1 MKIPSA
7 EPHPF
12 AAFLRSVGRGP
23 TLSRPLTEDEARAA
37 MEAILAGAVE
47 PLQLGAFLLVL
58 RYRTETAAELA
69 GFVRAARER
78 IDRTTD
84 LAVDLDWPSYADR
97 HKQLP
102 YFLLAA
108 LLLAANGVRVLMHG
122 IPGEG
127 PATTPAGLAA
137 LGIRPAHSAGDAARR
152 LDAAGLAYL
161 PLAVLVPELEA
172 LFGLRPLLGLRT
184 AVHTLARELNPF
196 RAPAQIQG
204 IFHPTYLELHRDTQ
218 LRLGQERAVTF
229 KGGGGEAQ
237 RNPDKPCR
245 CVIVENGAGRE
256 EIWPALTTGEPHA
269 WRREPLEPARL
280 RALWEGSWEQPGPV
294 AAVTGTTALVLRLL
308 EPGRSME
315 EAQSLAEAMW
325 RERPRRLPLAS

>member
-1 MKIPSA
+1 MRIPSQ

-12 AAFLRSVGRGP
+12 AAFLRSLGRGP
-23 TLSRPLTEDEARAA
+23 TLSRPLTEAEAQAA
-37 MEAILAGAVE
+37 MEAILEGTVE
-47 PLQLGAFLLVL
+47 PMQLGAFLLVL

-69 GFVRAARER
+69 GFVRAARAR
-78 IDRTTD
+78 IAAVPD

-97 HKQLP
+97 HRQLP

-137 LGIRPAHSAGDAARR
+137 LGIGPARSAGDAARR
-152 LDAAGLAYL
+152 LDAAGFAYL
-161 PLAVLVPELEA
+161 PLALLLPELEA

-184 AVHTLARELNPF
+184 VVHTLARELNPF

-218 LRLGQERAVTF
+218 LRLGQRKAVTF

-245 CVIVENGAGRE
+245 CLILDNGAGRE
-256 EIWPALTTGEPHA
+256 ETWPALTTCEPHP

-280 RALWEGSWEQPGPV
+280 RALWEGSWAPPGPV
-294 AAVTGTTALVLRLL
+294 AAVTGTTALALRLL
-308 EPGRSME
+308 DPECSME
-315 EAQSLAEAMW
+315 DAQGRAEAMW
-325 RERPRRLPLAS
+325 RERPRKLSPAA